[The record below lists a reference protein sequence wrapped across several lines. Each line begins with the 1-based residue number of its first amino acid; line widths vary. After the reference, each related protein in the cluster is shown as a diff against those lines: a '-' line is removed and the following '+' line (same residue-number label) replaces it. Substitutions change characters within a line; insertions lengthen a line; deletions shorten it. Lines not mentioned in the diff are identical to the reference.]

1 MTVAELMEY
10 VEQNNVCLTID
21 GRLKEN
27 TRMMYVRVDSEKY
40 ADSRLLYDDDI
51 HTADEHIKDFIDGV
65 KEQS

>member
-21 GRLKEN
+21 GQLKGN
-27 TRMMYVRVDSEKY
+27 TRMLYVRVDSEKY
-40 ADSRLLYDDDI
+40 ADSRLLYDDI
-51 HTADEHIKDFIDGV
+51 RAADEHIKDFINGV